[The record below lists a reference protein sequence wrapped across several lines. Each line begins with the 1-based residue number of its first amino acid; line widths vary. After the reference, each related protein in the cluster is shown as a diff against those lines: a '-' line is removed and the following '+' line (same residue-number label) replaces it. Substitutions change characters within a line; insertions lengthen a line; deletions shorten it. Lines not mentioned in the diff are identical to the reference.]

1 MAKGHNHAVDYW
13 SYGIL
18 MFELLVGRA
27 PFSVPNQPQMTMFK
41 RIVLVQYDFPTFME
55 ESGRDL
61 ISKLLVRRVSTRLGV
76 QKNGFLDI
84 RDHEFFSNN
93 GIDPRKLLMKEIAAP
108 WVPKVKNPLDSQYFQ
123 DFSRIEKEPV
133 PGPPLTNQEQALFE
147 EF

>member
-18 MFELLVGRA
+18 MFELLVGRS
-27 PFSVPNQPQMTMFK
+27 PFSMPNQTQMTMFK

-55 ESGRDL
+55 QSGQDL

-84 RDHEFFSNN
+84 RKHDFFSSN
-93 GIDPRKLLMKEIAAP
+93 GIESGKLLKKDIPAP
-108 WVPKVKNPLDSQYFQ
+108 WIPEVKDTLDLQYFQ

-133 PGPPLTNQEQALFE
+133 PGPPLTHHEQALFD